1 MIQITP
7 HREIGPIFGVF
18 SSGARKPGTARP
30 LWQRRERG
38 PQTPENRTKPG
49 TKPSWLRANSAS
61 SAVSLTANHCLYALC
76 ENRSLHAQSNFR
88 LLIVRLGAM
97 GDILHALPA
106 VTALRLAHPDWQ
118 IGWVVEP
125 RWQPLLAAC
134 STNACK
140 SAAQPRGSAMPVVDR
155 LHFAPSRD
163 WKRHPFSANTRR
175 AIGALRREL
184 RAAGYSAVLDLQGA
198 IRSAVIARMSGCPR
212 RIGEA
217 APREWP
223 AQWLFTERVVTHGA
237 HVIEQDLELASAVA
251 GDTLAANFANDSGL
265 AEASVLANSA
275 PPLPAPLLPID
286 PEAEAWCANWLA
298 DTFPAAAKPIA
309 LITPGA
315 GWGAKRWPPERY
327 AAVAG
332 RLAERGLHVVVNAG
346 PGEEPLAAA
355 IASGSTVSLTATL
368 PQLIALTRRIAL
380 CIGGDTG
387 PLHLACAL
395 GRPVVGIY
403 GPTDPSRNGP
413 FGTRA
418 RVLRSPDSRRDHS
431 RRAAPD
437 PGLLTIAPDDVLRAA
452 DELLAEEV
460 AR

>member
-1 MIQITP
+1 M
-7 HREIGPIFGVF
+7 HR
-18 SSGARKPGTARP
+18 AR
-30 LWQRRERG
+30 
-38 PQTPENRTKPG
+38 
-49 TKPSWLRANSAS
+49 
-61 SAVSLTANHCLYALC
+61 LC
-76 ENRSLHAQSNFR
+76 ENQTLHTQSNFR

-125 RWQPLLAAC
+125 RWQPLLKAGNGEL
-134 STNACK
+134 NAGDREQGTGNRK
-140 SAAQPRGSAMPVVDR
+140 EPGFAMPGRNSAMPVRDAAMPVVDR
-155 LHFAPSRD
+155 LHFAPSRE
-163 WKRHPFSANTRR
+163 WKRHPLSSATRR

-184 RAAGYSAVLDLQGA
+184 RAAEYSAVLDLQGA
-198 IRSAVIARMSGCPR
+198 IRSALISRMSGCLR

-217 APREWP
+217 SPREWP

-237 HVIEQDLELASAVA
+237 HVIEQDVELASAVA
-251 GDTLAANFANDSGL
+251 GDAL
-265 AEASVLANSA
+265 SA
-275 PPLPAPLLPID
+275 VDAQLPID
-286 PEAEAWCANWLA
+286 PQAEAWCAAWLA
-298 DTFPAAAKPIA
+298 DTFPGTSRPIA

-327 AAVAG
+327 AAVAEG
-332 RLAERGLHVVVNAG
+332 LAQRGLHVVVNAG
-346 PGEEPLAAA
+346 PGEESLAAT
-355 IASGSTVSLTATL
+355 IASAGAVALTATL
-368 PQLIALTRRIAL
+368 PQLIAVTRRIAL

-387 PLHLACAL
+387 PLHLASAL

-413 FGTRA
+413 YGARA

-431 RRAAPD
+431 RRSEPE

-452 DELLAEEV
+452 DELLAEEG